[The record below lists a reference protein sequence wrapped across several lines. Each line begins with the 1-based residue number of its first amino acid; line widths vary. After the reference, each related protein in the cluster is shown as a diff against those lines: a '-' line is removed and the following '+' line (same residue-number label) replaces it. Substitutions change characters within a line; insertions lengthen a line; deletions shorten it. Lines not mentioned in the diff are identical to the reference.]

1 LPKKESEIIFL
12 FNHNKKEELMISDII
27 KSKMIAEILE
37 GLINGGT
44 ENFAPVLEKLLN
56 ELMKIEREKCIGA

>member
-1 LPKKESEIIFL
+1 
-12 FNHNKKEELMISDII
+12 MISDII